1 MEKELENKEINT
13 FEKLKNILRD
23 NIKIFLSLIAVS
35 LCILFG
41 LIYFNYIEKKN
52 NEQIA
57 EKYITA
63 GLLLLSEDRLNSKKF
78 YEEVVLAKNKF
89 YSSLALNSIIENNLE
104 NDNQKVLKLF
114 EIVESIKM
122 NKDNKDLI
130 KLKKAV
136 YLKKYS
142 KKKEGNKLLEE
153 IISEN
158 STWKDTALELLK

>member
-35 LCILFG
+35 LCILLG
-41 LIYFNYIEKKN
+41 LIYFNYTEKKN

-104 NDNQKVLKLF
+104 NDNEKVLKLF

-130 KLKKAV
+130 KLKKAL